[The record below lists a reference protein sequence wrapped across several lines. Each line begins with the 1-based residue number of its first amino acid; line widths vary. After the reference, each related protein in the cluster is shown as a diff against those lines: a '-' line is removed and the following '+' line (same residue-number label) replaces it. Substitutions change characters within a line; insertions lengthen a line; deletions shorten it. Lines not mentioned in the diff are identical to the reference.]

1 MLQAHSL
8 GALLLTLASSGLYLA
23 AGATPALRLL
33 RGPQQAPSKRIMLIL
48 GACALLLHAIV
59 AYLTTQS
66 TGGLYFH
73 FFEAASLVGLLMA
86 AMTLFFS
93 LRQPAENMAMLTLPF
108 AALAVL
114 LGYLLSGTGSGLT
127 ALPAQLGFHVYTSLL
142 AYSTLAVATLHA
154 LLLAL
159 QESRLRHRHP
169 GGFVRLLPPLQ
180 TMEALLF
187 QMLTLGFLLLTL
199 SLLTGFIFLE
209 DMFAQHL
216 VHKTTLSMLAW
227 CLFGALLAGHR
238 YLGWRGQTAIRWT
251 IGSFILLMLAYF
263 GSKFVLELVLNRR

>member
-1 MLQAHSL
+1 MLAMIL
-8 GALLLTLASSGLYLA
+8 AYASSGLYVA
-23 AGATPALRLL
+23 AGAIPALRLM
-33 RGPQQAPSKRIMLIL
+33 RGPQHAPGKRVMLIL
-48 GACALLLHAIV
+48 GALALALHAIV
-59 AYLTTQS
+59 AYLTSQS
-66 TGGLYFH
+66 AGGLYLH
-73 FFEAASLVGLLMA
+73 FFEAASMVGLLMA

-93 LRQPAENMAMLTLPF
+93 LRQPAENMAMLTLPL

-114 LGYLLSGTGSGLT
+114 LGYLLAGSSPNT
-127 ALPAQLGFHVYTSLL
+127 MALPARLGLHVYTSLL

-154 LLLAL
+154 VLLAF

-180 TMEALLF
+180 TMESLLF

-216 VHKTTLSMLAW
+216 VHKTTLSIAAW
-227 CLFGALLAGHR
+227 ILFGALLVGHR
-238 YLGWRGQTAIRWT
+238 YFGWRGQTAIRWT
-251 IGSFILLMLAYF
+251 IGSFIMLMLAYF
-263 GSKFVLELVLNRR
+263 GSKFVLELVLNRL